1 MAALAWIN
9 RRRRRGGARNP
20 RRQSPVGGPGCRKSS
35 GNLQSG
41 SARARLDLLSYVC
54 PGLGGSPVLL
64 LRPYICGCAAAWAYR
79 VCVDLLLLCEC
90 ARYAKTFAPLS
101 EGPHDHQMVRCPAR
115 PRVHPEVAFSVR
127 HGGLLQHH
135 VLTRRCT
142 LSRKDVLP
150 RCGSGNRTC
159 SVL

>member
-9 RRRRRGGARNP
+9 RRRRRGGARSP
-20 RRQSPVGGPGCRKSS
+20 RRQSPVGAPGSRKSC

-64 LRPYICGCAAAWAYR
+64 LRPYICGCAAVWAYR

-101 EGPHDHQMVRCPAR
+101 EGPHDLQMVRCPAR
-115 PRVHPEVAFSVR
+115 PRVHPEVSFLV
-127 HGGLLQHH
+127 GLFGHLHH
-135 VLTRRCT
+135 NFLT
-142 LSRKDVLP
+142 
-150 RCGSGNRTC
+150 
-159 SVL
+159 